1 MKRGRGINLIF
12 ATALL
17 LGTVC
22 VNAALARDADQD
34 RCSGSRDIV
43 VFNGKIVT
51 EDANDSIVS
60 AVRIKE
66 GRFVAVGEQALG
78 GREDC
83 TRSIDVHGR
92 TVVPGLID
100 NHNHF
105 ILLSLRP
112 GHDTRLE
119 SAFSIA
125 DVQAALKA
133 RASGLPAGVWI
144 TAIGGWVPAQ
154 FKENRLPTLGE
165 LDAAAPNNPVLVYQ
179 QFTGPSAVNTLA
191 KNYFGSL
198 SPAIVASASGQL
210 NGSGQSIQALD
221 ALRNIQ
227 TLDDQKQGSLDAMAY
242 SAMVG
247 VTTNVDMGGF
257 IIPGLPDVQDFDSFE
272 FDTSASWDP
281 FRAYDAYLALRQE
294 GKITTRL
301 RIFFLSMD
309 QLPNNPLTTQRVMN
323 AFDHFGD
330 DIMRVSGIGEFVTA
344 WPFLFGQNGSSITP
358 NYQNALELVASR
370 GWPFQQHSL
379 SSNED
384 TFTLQTFQA
393 VNAITP
399 IADLHWSIAHVPQIT
414 QTNIALV
421 KSLGVG
427 IAVHGFEYL
436 SGAQAGPNPAG
447 PPYRT
452 ILNSGAIM
460 GAGSDSAQISTLDP
474 WNMLY
479 YMTTGINVAG
489 NLVNSGQTISRA
501 QALRLYTAANGWF
514 IKEEDKLGS
523 IEVGKL
529 GDLVVL
535 NQDFLDTT
543 KVPDVNIRQT
553 RSVLT
558 IVGGRIVY
566 NELF

>member
-1 MKRGRGINLIF
+1 MTGGEGIRV
-12 ATALL
+12 LL
-17 LGTVC
+17 AVILVGGTVAT
-22 VNAALARDADQD
+22 NLALARDGEQD
-34 RCSGSRDIV
+34 RCAGSRDV
-43 VFNGKIVT
+43 VVYNGKIIT

-66 GRFVAVGEQALG
+66 GRFAAVGAGALSDRG
-78 GREDC
+78 DC

-133 RASGLPAGVWI
+133 RAAGLPAGAWI

-154 FKENRLPTLGE
+154 FKENRLPTLAE

-191 KNYFGSL
+191 RNYFASL
-198 SPAIVASASGQL
+198 SPSIVASATGQL

-242 SAMVG
+242 SAMLG

-281 FRAYDAYLALRQE
+281 FTAYDAYLALHQE

-379 SSNED
+379 SSVED
-384 TFTLQTFQA
+384 TFILQTYQA

-414 QTNIALV
+414 DANIALAN
-421 KSLGVG
+421 SLGVG

-436 SGAQAGPNPAG
+436 SGAQAGPTPAG

-514 IKEEDKLGS
+514 IKEENKLGS
-523 IEVGKL
+523 IEIGKL

-543 KVPDVNIRQT
+543 KVPDANIRQT

-558 IVGGRIVY
+558 IVGGRIIY